1 MCQPRLK
8 SSLLHLL
15 VQANSR
21 LQGESPFI
29 PLLPGLFEQALD
41 QQSIEDIRYGVR
53 KGLPTGSVKFKQQ
66 IEAALSIKLGD
77 GKRGRPAKKN
87 E

>member
-1 MCQPRLK
+1 MHYIYQMPELPEVETTLR
-8 SSLLHLL
+8 
-15 VQANSR
+15 
-21 LQGESPFI
+21 GISPAMLGRVI
-29 PLLPGLFEQALD
+29 SEV
-41 QQSIEDIRYGVR
+41 RVR

-77 GKRGRPAKKN
+77 GKRGRPAKNN